1 MHQVLEMVVFA
12 AQEKSAKKLLLLL
25 KASFLPEAVK
35 SSLHQK
41 KTTNTIYKKV
51 SNILVI
57 LNEVIKKVTVN
68 R

>member
-12 AQEKSAKKLLLLL
+12 VQEKSAKKLLLLL
-25 KASFLPEAVK
+25 KASFLPEVVK